1 MDGFVIRYG
10 PQDFEARLSVTQT
23 VGGTWRLTYSL
34 PGHPD
39 VNVGFDTED
48 ELRHEVNT
56 VLAVSME
63 PAIDP
68 SAENL

>member
-10 PQDFEARLSVTQT
+10 AQDFEARLSVTRS
-23 VGGTWRLTYSL
+23 VGGIWRLTYSL
-34 PGHPD
+34 PGHAD

-48 ELRHEVNT
+48 ELRHEINT
-56 VLAVSME
+56 VLAMSME

>member
-10 PQDFEARLSVTQT
+10 PQDFEVQLTATRT
-23 VGGTWRLTYSL
+23 VGGAWRLTYSL
-34 PGHPD
+34 PGHAD
-39 VNVGFDTED
+39 VNVGFDSED
-48 ELRHEVNT
+48 ELRHEINT

-63 PAIDP
+63 PAIDL